1 MMKPLSTAL
10 IVAGAAMAFSI
21 AAHAEADGEAV
32 YNRACMACH
41 MTGAA
46 GAPIKGNT
54 EAWEPRIEKGSET
67 LYEHSINGF
76 NAMPP
81 KGGNMSLSDEE
92 VKSAVDFM
100 VQAVE

>member
-1 MMKPLSTAL
+1 MKPLFTAL
-10 IVAGAAMAFSI
+10 IAAGAAMAFS
-21 AAHAEADGEAV
+21 AAVQAEADGEAV
-32 YNRACMACH
+32 YNQACMACH

-46 GAPIKGNT
+46 GAPIKGDA
-54 EAWEPRIEKGSET
+54 EAWEPRIAKGIET
-67 LYEHSINGF
+67 LYEHSLTGF

-81 KGGNMSLSDEE
+81 KGGSMNLSDEE